1 MIWALFLGMIADAVI
16 GEPKWVWSRLPHPVV
31 LIGKA
36 IAAADKRLNNA
47 EARKTKGIIFLWF

>member
-1 MIWALFLGMIADAVI
+1 MIADAVM
-16 GEPKWVWSRLPHPVV
+16 GEPKWVWSRLPHPAE

-36 IAAADKRLNNA
+36 IAAADKQLNNA